1 MNSDEPRGESAQVL
15 GVVDESEPLFSGG
28 VTKVVPIAEGGS
40 RKAREE
46 FIPKVVW
53 RNFTG
58 IFTAFQAEPNSKGL
72 GTLAKTKKNFFHA
85 GPAFMKGFFP
95 CLNGSDL
102 FTNISAGS
110 DLACEGEGFQ
120 GIGQTPRPG
129 RAKVKYDEAGSDGGG
144 GLKGGEGVAFREA
157 TSCGVGVRKFVG
169 VGVWAKKL
177 DGDGAEVVQD
187 IDLGCVRVSMFSED
201 SGPEVKAGVVA
212 EFDSREAEGGGL
224 AKKGGTVGGAV
235 GVPAG
240 GEGEGGGSH
249 SRRASLKKGT
259 GRRDFSGREGAGGV
273 EDWERSRQNHGM
285 LAKRISYRGKVQG
298 VGFRYSVRQIA
309 EGYTVSGHAM
319 NQPDGTVEVFL
330 QGDRGEVEAMEKEIG
345 ESHLAGFI
353 REASGREVEA
363 VLGVKGFQ
371 IQ

>member
-1 MNSDEPRGESAQVL
+1 
-15 GVVDESEPLFSGG
+15 
-28 VTKVVPIAEGGS
+28 
-40 RKAREE
+40 
-46 FIPKVVW
+46 
-53 RNFTG
+53 
-58 IFTAFQAEPNSKGL
+58 
-72 GTLAKTKKNFFHA
+72 
-85 GPAFMKGFFP
+85 MKGFFP
-95 CLNGSDL
+95 GFDGSDL

-110 DLACEGEGFQ
+110 ELACEGEGFQ
-120 GIGQTPRPG
+120 GIGQIPRAG
-129 RAKVKYDEAGSDGGG
+129 GAEVKYDEAGSDGGG

-157 TSCGVGVRKFVG
+157 TFGGARVRKFVG

-177 DGDGAEVVQD
+177 DWDGAEVVQD
-187 IDLGCVRVSMFSED
+187 IDLGCAGISMFSED
-201 SGPEVKAGVVA
+201 SGPEVEAGVVA
-212 EFDSREAEGGGL
+212 EFDSREAESGGL
-224 AKKGGTVGGAV
+224 AKEVSTVGGAV

-259 GRRDFSGREGAGGV
+259 GRRDFSGGGV
-273 EDWERSRQNHGM
+273 EDWGRCRQNRRM

-363 VLGVKGFQ
+363 VQGVKGFQ